1 MLFIYMVKVAVYLVA
16 FYLVYSVLLSRDTAY
31 IRNRAFILISF
42 ISSLI
47 LPFLSFRFTSPLGI
61 RFFGKVLSEV
71 LVTGAS
77 NPGRKFSLVVSVQDL
92 IQILYSV
99 YFIIVII
106 FIIKL
111 IVDLINLLVLI
122 RHNKANDSRIIMFHG
137 LSTSGFSALGY
148 IFINKKLAQKDAS
161 DIIRHEQNHLKHNHF
176 LDILFIEIIKAFQW
190 FNPVIYLFNR
200 SLRAIHEYQADQECL
215 SSGIPVINYQNL
227 LFKQVLKSGRFNLPN
242 SFSNPSLIKKR
253 MIMMTKKRTS
263 AIANIKLIL
272 VLPVIAFAVIG
283 ITAFKDIPLLTNSV
297 TGTTNSSSEEI
308 SPPPPPPP
316 PPESKVN
323 VQNEVSVEE
332 EPFIVVDKMPM
343 FPGGE
348 KALLKFISEN
358 TRFPEKAKKQSIV
371 GKVIIRF
378 CITSTGKV
386 NQISVLKGLSPE
398 LDTEAV
404 RVVSTLPDFEPGS
417 QGGRPVPVWFMVP
430 IVFTLK

>member
-42 ISSLI
+42 ISSLGF
-47 LPFLSFRFTSPLGI
+47 PFLSFQFTGPLGF

-92 IQILYSV
+92 IQIIYSV

-111 IVDLINLLVLI
+111 IADLINLLVLI
-122 RHNKANDSRIIMFHG
+122 KRNKTSDSRIIMFRG

-148 IFINKKLAQKDAS
+148 IFINKKLEQKDAS

-176 LDILFIEIIKAFQW
+176 IDILFVEIIKAFQW
-190 FNPVIYLFNR
+190 FNPVVYLFNR

-215 SSGIPVINYQNL
+215 SSGIPLINYQNL
-227 LFKQVLKSGRFNLPN
+227 LFKQVLKSGAFNLPN

-283 ITAFKDIPLLTNSV
+283 IAAFKDIPILTNPV
-297 TGTTNSSSEEI
+297 TGTGNSSSEEI

-316 PPESKVN
+316 PPESNVN
-323 VQNEVSVEE
+323 VQNEGPGEE
-332 EPFIVVDKMPM
+332 EPFIVVETMPL

-348 KALLKFISEN
+348 KALTKFIAEN
-358 TRFPEKAKKQSIV
+358 TRYPEKAKQQNLV
-371 GKVIIRF
+371 GKVIVRF
-378 CITSTGKV
+378 CVTSTGAV
-386 NQISVLKGLSPE
+386 SRASVLKGMSPQ
-398 LDTEAV
+398 LDAEAI
-404 RVVSTLPDFEPGS
+404 RVISALPKFEPGR
-417 QGGRPVPVWFMVP
+417 QGAKAVPVWYMVP
-430 IVFTLK
+430 IVFNLK